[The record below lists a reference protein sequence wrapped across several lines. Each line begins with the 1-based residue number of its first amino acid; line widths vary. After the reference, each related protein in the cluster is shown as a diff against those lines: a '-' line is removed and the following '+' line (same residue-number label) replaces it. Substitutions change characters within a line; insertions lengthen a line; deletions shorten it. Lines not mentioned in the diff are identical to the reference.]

1 MLIASV
7 SDSLPEWIHLF
18 LRWFHIIAGIM
29 WLGQTW
35 FFNWMERTFPLTPS
49 PDPNIAGR
57 IWMVHGGGFYHV
69 EKQKVPVQMP
79 GVLHWFKYEAL
90 FSWITGMLLLGQ
102 VYWIGGL
109 LTDPN
114 VRELPQMQ
122 AIAGV
127 IGLLAVAWL
136 VYDTLVQS
144 PLGKHEVA
152 VAGIGFPLIVAVSYG
167 LSETLSARA
176 AWMHVGAMFGTIMVA
191 NVWVRILPN
200 QSRMIAALAK
210 GEAPDMSLGSRA
222 KMRSKHN
229 TYLSVPLILIM
240 IGNHFPT
247 IGFAAEYPWVVLS
260 ALILVGWGMAKVI
273 RDKI

>member
-1 MLIASV
+1 MLVATV
-7 SDSLPEWIHLF
+7 SDWLPEWIHLF

-102 VYWIGGL
+102 VYWLGGL
-109 LTDPN
+109 LTDPR
-114 VRELPQMQ
+114 VRELPEWQ
-122 AIAGV
+122 AIAMV
-127 IGLLAVAWL
+127 VGLLLVAWL
-136 VYDTLVQS
+136 VYDTIVQS
-144 PLGKHEVA
+144 PIGKNEVA
-152 VAGIGFPLIVAVSYG
+152 VAAIGFPLIVAVAYG
-167 LSETLSARA
+167 LSQLLSARA

-191 NVWVRILPN
+191 NVWMRILPN

-210 GEAPDMSLGSRA
+210 GEAPDMSLGA
-222 KMRSKHN
+222 KGKMRSKHN
-229 TYLSVPLILIM
+229 TYMSVPLILIM
-240 IGNHFPT
+240 IANHFPT
-247 IGFAAEYPWVVLS
+247 IGFAADYPWVVLS
-260 ALILVGWGMAKVI
+260 AIILVGWGMAKII
-273 RDKI
+273 RDKL